1 MRYHGPWT
9 GALTAPNLTMEI
21 ARSTWKE
28 LAPLMGADVVFLLP
42 IGSTEPHGPH
52 LALDTDVTIAVAQAQ
67 RSAAALESAGVST
80 VVLPALPYGVTRF
93 AGDFP
98 GAISLRPGTLWALLE
113 DLILTLEDAGV
124 RRIVFCNAHLEPE
137 HIEVIRGVVLDHQEL
152 GDTTAQVLFPDHTRR
167 KAAAQLSAEFRSGEC
182 HAGEYETSIV
192 LAVDPEAVREE
203 ERLALPPVTIGLLQG
218 MAEGKKT
225 FASMGAEECYCGD
238 PAAATA
244 NHGEQQL
251 AILVTL
257 VVDACR
263 VAWPTLFPES

>member
-1 MRYHGPWT
+1 
-9 GALTAPNLTMEI
+9 MEL

-28 LAPLMGADVVFLLP
+28 LAPLMGPDAVFLLP

-52 LALDTDVTIAVAQAQ
+52 LALDTDVTIARAQADA
-67 RSAAALESAGVST
+67 SAIALEEAGVPT

-98 GAISLRPGTLWALLE
+98 GALSLRPGTLWALLE

-137 HIEVIRGVVLDHQEL
+137 HIEVIRGVILDHQEI
-152 GDTTAQVLFPDHTRR
+152 GDTKAQVIFPDHTRR
-167 KAAAQLSAEFRSGEC
+167 KPAALLSAEFQSGEC

-192 LAVDPEAVREE
+192 QAVDPQAVREQT
-203 ERLALPPVTIGLLQG
+203 RRALPAVTIGLLKG
-218 MAEGKKT
+218 MAEGKTT

-238 PAAATA
+238 PAAATPG
-244 NHGEQQL
+244 HGQEQL
-251 AILVTL
+251 AVLATL

-263 VAWPTLFPES
+263 TAWPTLFES